1 MKIPVNMEARH
12 SSSPTN
18 SEVSISGLEKKPQM
32 VILKYEILSKDI
44 QQNIL
49 NILKF
54 KCAYDYE

>member
-1 MKIPVNMEARH
+1 MEARH
-12 SSSPTN
+12 SSSPPN
-18 SEVSISGLEKKPQM
+18 SEVAISGLEKKPQIE
-32 VILKYEILSKDI
+32 ILKYEILSKDI

>member
-1 MKIPVNMEARH
+1 MEARH

-18 SEVSISGLEKKPQM
+18 SEVTISGLEKKPQM

-49 NILKF
+49 NILKS